1 VGAAV
6 WRGVRR
12 DKCAALRDSTSLPP
26 RESRRREGVAG
37 VRIDA
42 LPLSRCVAW
51 EVGTQ
56 QGKAQKRGK
65 AREVNDT
72 AQRGRGSQELFGAP
86 VSPRGKSW
94 CVCCCAPAR
103 PGSVTV
109 RYILWYR

>member
-1 VGAAV
+1 V

-42 LPLSRCVAW
+42 LALSRCVAW

-56 QGKAQKRGK
+56 QGNE
-65 AREVNDT
+65 ARHV
-72 AQRGRGSQELFGAP
+72 
-86 VSPRGKSW
+86 K
-94 CVCCCAPAR
+94 
-103 PGSVTV
+103 
-109 RYILWYR
+109 